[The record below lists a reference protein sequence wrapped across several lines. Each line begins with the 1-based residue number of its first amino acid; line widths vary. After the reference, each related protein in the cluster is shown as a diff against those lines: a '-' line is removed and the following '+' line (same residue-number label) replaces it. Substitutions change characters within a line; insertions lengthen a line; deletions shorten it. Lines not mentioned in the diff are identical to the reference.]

1 LVSPGKGPM
10 TDLDLENLRQ
20 LMTDALIAMEHE
32 TDVLFKSAAADTFR
46 ECLRQAH
53 ERGRHVLITN
63 TPTGIRIEFLR

>member
-1 LVSPGKGPM
+1 M
-10 TDLDLENLRQ
+10 TDLDLENLRH
-20 LMTDALIAMEHE
+20 LMTDALTAMEHE

-53 ERGRHVLITN
+53 ERGRHVLIIN